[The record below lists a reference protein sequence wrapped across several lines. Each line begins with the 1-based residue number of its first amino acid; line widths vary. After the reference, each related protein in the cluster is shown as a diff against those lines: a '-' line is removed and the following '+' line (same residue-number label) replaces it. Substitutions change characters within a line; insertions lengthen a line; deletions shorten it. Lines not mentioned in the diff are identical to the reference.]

1 MKKFHIDLFDYD
13 AGFGDTVQRAIKTI
27 TKNQDKECD
36 KCEKRRKYL
45 NKVIPYRNPL
55 TKKYE

>member
-1 MKKFHIDLFDYD
+1 MKFHIDIFEEDE
-13 AGFGDTVQRAIKTI
+13 GFGDTVHRAIKTI
-27 TKNQDKECD
+27 TKDNVKECV

-45 NKVIPYRNPL
+45 NRVIPYRNPH